1 METFSI
7 PGGTKLAHAYIS
19 ASMNEE
25 ARNSLA
31 VRLAAA
37 MLCEDGAAA
46 YKPCGKCRACRKVLE
61 GIHPDVITVT
71 AALDS
76 QGRKKREITVDQVRS
91 VAASAPVMPNEG
103 NGKAYIIQD
112 ADTMNLQAQNALLKL
127 LEEPPESASFI
138 LCAANPQ
145 QLLPTVR
152 SRCEL
157 IRTNADALESDE
169 AASDAM
175 ELLGKLAGG
184 SRGELL
190 LWCTSNEGMD
200 SRRCA
205 AMLRAAR
212 EKLADVLLGKA
223 RVSLTAGQS
232 AYLDALLRRC
242 SEYLRQNVGVKSVL
256 SLIAVDGIAQEQ
268 GG

>member
-25 ARNSLA
+25 ARNGLA

-37 MLCEDGAAA
+37 MLCEDGATA

-103 NGKAYIIQD
+103 SGKAYIIQD

>member
-7 PGGTKLAHAYIS
+7 PGGTRLAHAYIS

-37 MLCEDGAAA
+37 MLCEDAGAA
-46 YKPCGKCRACRKVLE
+46 YRPCGKCRACRKALE

-76 QGRKKREITVDQVRS
+76 QGRKKREITVDQVRA

-103 NGKAYIIQD
+103 RGKVYIIQD
-112 ADTMNLQAQNALLKL
+112 ADTMNVQAQNALLKL

-138 LCAANPQ
+138 LCASNPR

-169 AASDAM
+169 ASSDAL
-175 ELLGKLAGG
+175 ELLSKLASG

-190 LWCTSNEGMD
+190 LWTASNEGMD

-223 RVSLTAGQS
+223 KISLTAAEG
-232 AYLDALLRRC
+232 AYLDALLERC

-256 SLIAVDGIAQEQ
+256 SLIAVDGIAPAER
-268 GG
+268 G